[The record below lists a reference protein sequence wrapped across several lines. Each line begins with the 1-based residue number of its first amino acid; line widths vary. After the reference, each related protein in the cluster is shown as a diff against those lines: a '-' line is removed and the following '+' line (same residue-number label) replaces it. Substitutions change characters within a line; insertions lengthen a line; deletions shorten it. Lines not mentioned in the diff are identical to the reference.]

1 MITKDKFNELGY
13 ELKENWLS
21 NIDLIENDN
30 FTIEINYDKRKIVV
44 FNSDDDSLNEISREL
59 LEILYEY
66 LKEKRFFEDE

>member
-30 FTIEINYDKRKIVV
+30 FTIEINYDKKK
-44 FNSDDDSLNEISREL
+44 
-59 LEILYEY
+59 ILYLIQMVIVQMKYHESC
-66 LKEKRFFEDE
+66 

>member
-30 FTIEINYDKRKIVV
+30 FTIEINYDKKKIIV
-44 FNSDDDSLNEISREL
+44 FNSDGDSSNEISREL